1 MSVSDIGMVAARVL
15 IVLGCVSC
23 GSGGGGVDSGTPT
36 TPAVASTT
44 TEVDADAI
52 AAWYVKA
59 RQ

>member
-1 MSVSDIGMVAARVL
+1 MSMSDIGMVAAGVL

-36 TPAVASTT
+36 PPAVASTT